1 MELVRLK
8 VEELTQEK
16 FSPYGCVLDVGK
28 LNPRMRE
35 DIFTFW
41 DGLAR
46 MRVEGELTVGYLRVF
61 KRPPEFS
68 KLERHVKTE
77 EIFFAIDKPVVALVG
92 VPTPHQDH
100 PDPSTVKAFY
110 VKPGKGVLLK
120 EGTWHWIPFP
130 LEESADL
137 LVLFKSGTVDNDLTI
152 EDLAEKGVTFKIEI

>member
-1 MELVRLK
+1 MELIRLK
-8 VEELTQEK
+8 VEELTQEG
-16 FSPYGCVLDVGK
+16 FAPYGRVLDVERI
-28 LNPRMRE
+28 NPRMRE

-46 MRVEGELTVGYLRVF
+46 MRVEGELTVGFLRVF
-61 KRPPEFS
+61 KRGPEFS

-77 EIFFAIDKPVVALVG
+77 EIFFVLNKPVVALVG
-92 VPTPHQDH
+92 IPTPYQDH

-120 EGTWHWIPFP
+120 EGAWHWIPFP

-137 LVLFKSGTVDNDLTI
+137 LVLFKSGTVDDDLTI
-152 EDLAEKGVTFKIEI
+152 KDLAEKGVIFKIEL